1 MNDGYVMILS
11 KNLTSAGLG
20 LLSDYPFLQPTENK
34 DGGPLN
40 LIPFGPPSLMCL
52 RLFMAL

>member
-1 MNDGYVMILS
+1 MILS
-11 KNLTSAGLG
+11 KNLTSTGLG